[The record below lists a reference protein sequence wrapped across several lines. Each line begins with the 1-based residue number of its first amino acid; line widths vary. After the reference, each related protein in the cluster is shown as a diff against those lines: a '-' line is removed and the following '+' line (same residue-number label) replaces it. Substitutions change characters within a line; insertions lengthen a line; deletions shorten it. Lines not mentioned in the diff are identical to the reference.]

1 MISGLCSIV
10 RSSGNCRFNRSPPP
24 TPAPCEHR
32 SKTFHFTKEKMA
44 FKALNIARITLFQ
57 TTSEYKISKVSGEEV
72 NSLYPNFGRYC
83 LTILGQY
90 SRTMAQLPSS
100 FKINVYNTFIIQPR
114 WGGILQN
121 FPRPLDLF
129 SRQRGQ

>member
-1 MISGLCSIV
+1 MLWSNFGNLFFFVISGLCSIV

-24 TPAPCEHR
+24 NPAPCEHR
-32 SKTFHFTKEKMA
+32 SKTFHFTKEKMGC
-44 FKALNIARITLFQ
+44 FFQGPQYCQNTLFQ

-100 FKINVYNTFIIQPR
+100 VKINVYNTFIIQPH
-114 WGGILQN
+114 
-121 FPRPLDLF
+121 FAKSP
-129 SRQRGQ
+129 